1 MTHRWW
7 TDVIEG
13 LTVLFAFFSFIE
25 WSFEMALKRR
35 DRLTSD
41 TEKSC

>member
-1 MTHRWW
+1 MI
-7 TDVIEG
+7 DFLYGVLIIEVFIA
-13 LTVLFAFFSFIE
+13 LHVLAFDL
-25 WSFEMALKRR
+25 ALDRR